1 MPLYIVTIFLSAFLL
16 FQVQPLIGKFVLP
29 WFGGGPAVWTT
40 CMLFFQVLLLVG
52 YAYAH
57 ATTCIRNPRTR
68 ACLHIAVIGLSL
80 AALPIIPSAE
90 LWKPEGSGMPVLH
103 ILLLL
108 TVAVGAPYFVLS
120 TTGPLLQDWF
130 ARTWP
135 RYSPYRLY
143 ALSNLGSFLALL
155 SYPFVFEPRFALRTQ
170 ALGWT
175 AGYSVFALL
184 CAWIALRFAKQPAP
198 EAHATTLSNTLDDE
212 SDLTIHENPEN
223 NPPGENSSP
232 ATTGRPSAGVMTLWL
247 VLPMFGSV
255 ALLAT
260 TNQLCLDVVSVPF
273 LWVMPLAIYL
283 LTFVLCFESPVLYV
297 RGIPGI
303 LLLFAAS
310 GLLAGALYKPSGPT
324 LFQQVIAYAV
334 GLYFLCMACH
344 GELARLRPS
353 TRHLTLYYLMIAAGG
368 ALGGV
373 FVVLVAPNIFNGYWE
388 LHIAVA
394 ATCLVTLI
402 AHARDRGSYLFGGNP
417 RWIWEALSAVW
428 IGLAIVLV
436 VDVNHDSGSTLERSR
451 NFYGVLKVREGW
463 QSPAGNIRYLAHGT
477 TTHGFQ
483 FLDEVWRRQP
493 TSYYARSSG
502 VGVAVEWHP
511 RRYNGG
517 SPDNSL
523 RIGVVGL
530 GTGTIAA
537 LAEPGDVVR
546 FYEIN
551 PEVVRLC
558 NRWFTYLKD
567 TPAKVDIVMGDA
579 RISMEREL
587 ARGEPQRYDV
597 LAVDAFTSDAIPMHL
612 LTKECAA
619 VYFAHLKPDGILAV
633 HISNRHLRLARVV
646 RALAK
651 EYGREAAFVDAAKDS
666 ETGADS
672 SDWVLVTSNKM
683 FLDSDAFLALQSPW
697 PKDEPPPLL
706 WTDDYGSLFQVLDK

>member
-1 MPLYIVTIFLSAFLL
+1 MALYIVTIFLSAFLL

-52 YAYAH
+52 YTYAH
-57 ATTCIRNPRTR
+57 ATTRIRNPRTR
-68 ACLHIAVIGLSL
+68 GWLHVAVIALSL

-130 ARTWP
+130 ARTRP
-135 RYSPYRLY
+135 GYSPYRLY

-155 SYPFVFEPRFALRTQ
+155 SYPFVFEPRFTLRTQ
-170 ALGWT
+170 AFGWT
-175 AGYSVFALL
+175 AGYGVFALL
-184 CAWIALRFAKQPAP
+184 CAWIALRFAKQPVSDLRSP
-198 EAHATTLSNTLDDE
+198 VLSNTLDGE
-212 SDLTIHENPEN
+212 TDLSIHENSKNFAP
-223 NPPGENSSP
+223 SQSP
-232 ATTGRPSAGVMTLWL
+232 AATTAGRPSRGVMTLWL
-247 VLPMFGSV
+247 VLPLLGST

-283 LTFVLCFESPVLYV
+283 LTFILCFENPVFYV

-303 LLLFAAS
+303 ILLFAAS
-310 GLLAGALYKPSGPT
+310 GLLAAALYKPSGPT
-324 LFQQVIAYAV
+324 LLQQVVAYAV

-344 GELARLRPS
+344 GELARLRPA
-353 TRHLTLYYLMIAAGG
+353 TQHLTLYYLMIAAGG

-373 FVVLVAPNIFNGYWE
+373 FVVLVAPNIFSGYWE
-388 LHIAVA
+388 FHLAVA

-402 AHARDRGSYLFGGNP
+402 AHARDRWSPLFGGKP
-417 RWIWEALSAVW
+417 RWVWEALCAAW
-428 IGLAIVLV
+428 IGLAIMLI
-436 VDVNHDSGSTLERSR
+436 VDANHDSGWTLERSR

-463 QSPAGNIRYLAHGT
+463 QAPSGDMRYLSHGT

-483 FLDEVWRRQP
+483 FVDEVWRRQP

-511 RRYNGG
+511 RRYNGD

-537 LAEPGDVVR
+537 LAERGDVVR

-558 NRWFTYLKD
+558 DRHFTYLKD

-633 HISNRHLRLARVV
+633 HISNRHLRLGRVV

-651 EYGREAAFVDAAKDS
+651 EYGREAVFVDAAKDS
-666 ETGADS
+666 ETGADN
-672 SDWVLVTSNKM
+672 SDWVLVTSNKA
-683 FLDSDAFLALQSPW
+683 FLDSDAFCAVQTPW
-697 PKDEPPPLL
+697 PEDDPPPLL
-706 WTDDYGSLFQVLDK
+706 WTDDYGSLFQVLGK